1 MAEFFTALHCTP
13 NLPLSQRASAMHTRF
28 LLALTP
34 LLFTSLADAAVNCDN
49 ATGQT
54 TMNQCAAQQHA
65 AADEELNALYQQ
77 ITARLKG
84 NPDSRKMLVGAQRSW
99 IAFRDAEC
107 KFSASGVEG
116 GSVYPLIYSNC
127 VTELTKAR
135 VETFKTYLKCQEG
148 DLGCPVPGV

>member
-1 MAEFFTALHCTP
+1 
-13 NLPLSQRASAMHTRF
+13 MHSRI

-34 LLFTSLADAAVNCDN
+34 LLFSAVAHAVDCDN
-49 ATGQT
+49 ATDQAS
-54 TMNQCAAQQHA
+54 MNQCASQQHA
-65 AADEELNALYQQ
+65 AADKELNTLYQQ
-77 ITARLKG
+77 ITTRLKG
-84 NPDSRKMLVGAQRSW
+84 NPDSKKLLLGAQRSW

-135 VETFKTYLKCQEG
+135 VQTFKTYLKCQEG